1 VTVGAG
7 CGMAVGR
14 AVGAEV
20 WDGAVTQPPA
30 SIKNTTESRK
40 KNGDFMFLFSSSRP

>member
-1 VTVGAG
+1 
-7 CGMAVGR
+7 MAVGR

-20 WDGAVTQPPA
+20 WDGAVTQPTA

-40 KNGDFMFLFSSSRP
+40 KNEAFMFLFSRFRRRYIKS